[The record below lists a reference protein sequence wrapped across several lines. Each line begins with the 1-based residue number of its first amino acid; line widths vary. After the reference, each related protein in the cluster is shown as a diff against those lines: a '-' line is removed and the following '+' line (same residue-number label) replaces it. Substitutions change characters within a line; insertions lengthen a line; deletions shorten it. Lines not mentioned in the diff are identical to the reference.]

1 MSSNEGLDLEAV
13 QKITGRRRVRWKGP
27 LMMACQCQTMRMKW
41 VRIIDVCCLVCNQ
54 CAKISKEATDYL
66 LSTNMFWWFSF
77 MHDRHYFDG
86 PSDARRATGRKIQ
99 VTSSSWIDFLVVKQ
113 KTKKFYA
120 NVGRQM
126 LKSKTTTREF
136 SSLSSFQRE
145 LFGFTLCR
153 CFSPKQIEWR
163 CVTFWIGKWAPTK
176 ALYTRRLHR
185 SRPKILDNESASQTC
200 VRPF

>member
-1 MSSNEGLDLEAV
+1 MATKKYKFSPRQAALKAAIRHLPSSSFPLGLLYRLGNKSLRLHWHIIDKKIGTWRCHFRSSNEGLDLEVV

-86 PSDARRATGRKIQ
+86 PSSDAPK
-99 VTSSSWIDFLVVKQ
+99 SYW
-113 KTKKFYA
+113 KKNPSHFFVLNRFPGSQA
-120 NVGRQM
+120 ENKKV
-126 LKSKTTTREF
+126 LCKCWTTDVE
-136 SSLSSFQRE
+136 
-145 LFGFTLCR
+145 
-153 CFSPKQIEWR
+153 
-163 CVTFWIGKWAPTK
+163 V
-176 ALYTRRLHR
+176 
-185 SRPKILDNESASQTC
+185 
-200 VRPF
+200 